1 MTIIQVGSTITEY
14 GSNGEVASV
23 LEKPSYL
30 IQEDGTKVALT
41 NEEAKKHGIGRDSK
55 LHETDERT
63 VDFAKLEAMMFRQ
76 LEIKHTRAALL
87 EESQLNDTKIR
98 QMLREANMNQHIAKY
113 DENYELKATIVEDRQ
128 KMFDKDQM
136 AKDLGVEPSATGR
149 KDFLIN
155 MTEKGKLTLDK
166 FKEYFYYE
174 PTVKLSLK
182 KVKLKKGRQKKQR

>member
-1 MTIIQVGSTITEY
+1 VL
-14 GSNGEVASV
+14 SV
-23 LEKPSYL
+23 SEQPSYL
-30 IQEDGTKVALT
+30 VKGDGTKAALT
-41 NEEAKKHGIGRDSK
+41 NEEAKKYGIGNDSNLSK
-55 LHETDERT
+55 SEGVTT
-63 VDFAKLEAMMFRQ
+63 DFAKLEAMMFRQ
-76 LEIKHTRAALL
+76 LEIKHTRAALQ

-113 DENYELKATIVEDRQ
+113 DENHELKATIVEDRQ

-166 FKEYFYYE
+166 FKKYFYYE

-182 KVKLKKGRQKKQR
+182 KVKVTKGRQKKQR